1 MPSSYRSNPWLLI
14 RRFTAP
20 LILGICLVPFL
31 IQGQS
36 PAPASS
42 TKKGSSRKPAAVS
55 TPAGAANA
63 ARLPVVRPESV
74 GMSSER
80 LARIDAVVKEAIDH
94 HNTPGAVVLIGH
106 KGKIVYRKAYG
117 SRSLE
122 PQTKPMELSTLF
134 DMASIT
140 KVVATTT
147 SLMIL
152 LEQGAYRLDDPVSK
166 YLPEFA
172 APLKEGEPK
181 SPPPQSATA
190 SQSAVIPPTAPT
202 WDATDKSRITIRQLM
217 THFSGLKPDFNLFEK
232 WSGYE
237 EALRRLKTETL
248 QSAPGTKF
256 VYSDLNYIALGEL
269 VLKLSG
275 APLDVFARQHVFEP
289 LGMRDT
295 GFKPDASHRLR
306 AAPTEKRAA
315 TEAYLGGK
323 EASGPGDQIIQ
334 GEVHDP
340 TAWRMGGVA
349 GHAGLFSTAD
359 DLSVYCQMILNLGE
373 FRGKRILSPLGVK
386 TMTSNQVPA
395 SLAREAPGNVRVA
408 RGLGWDIASS
418 YSSNR
423 GDLFPA
429 NSFGHTG
436 FTGTDLWI
444 DPSTST
450 FLILLTNRVH
460 PNGKGNVTELRA
472 KVANVLSASI
482 LESK

>member
-1 MPSSYRSNPWLLI
+1 MI
-14 RRFTAP
+14 RRLAFTTT
-20 LILGICLVPFL
+20 LCICLMPL
-31 IQGQS
+31 LTQAQPTG
-36 PAPASS
+36 AAGGTKKSS
-42 TKKGSSRKPAAVS
+42 TRRPATVATTS
-55 TPAGAANA
+55 GITSAP
-63 ARLPVVRPESV
+63 RLPVVKPETV

-117 SRSLE
+117 NRSLE
-122 PQTKPMELSTLF
+122 PQTKPMELSTVF

-152 LEQGAYRLDDPVSK
+152 LEQGAFRLDDPVSK

-172 APLKEGEPK
+172 TPVKEAEPK
-181 SPPPQSATA
+181 SSPPQSATTT
-190 SQSAVIPPTAPT
+190 QSAAVPPTTPT
-202 WDATDKSRITIRQLM
+202 WDATDKSKITIRQLM

-275 APLDVFARQHVFEP
+275 TPLEVFARQHVFEP

-295 GFKPDASHRLR
+295 SFKPDASHRLR

>member
-1 MPSSYRSNPWLLI
+1 
-14 RRFTAP
+14 
-20 LILGICLVPFL
+20 
-31 IQGQS
+31 
-36 PAPASS
+36 
-42 TKKGSSRKPAAVS
+42 
-55 TPAGAANA
+55 
-63 ARLPVVRPESV
+63 
-74 GMSSER
+74 MSSER
-80 LARIDAVVKEAIDH
+80 LARIDAVVKEAIEH
-94 HNTPGAVVLIGH
+94 HNAPGAVVLIAH
-106 KGKIVYRKAYG
+106 KGKIVFRKAYG
-117 SRSLE
+117 NRSLE
-122 PQTKPMELSTLF
+122 PEIKPMELSTVF

-140 KVVATTT
+140 KVVATAT

-152 LEQGAYRLDDPVSK
+152 LEQGAFRLDDPVSK

-172 APLKEGEPK
+172 APPKETAPK
-181 SPPPQSATA
+181 SSAPLSATPGQA
-190 SQSAVIPPTAPT
+190 PAVPPTAPT
-202 WDATDKSRITIRQLM
+202 WDAADKSKITIRQLF
-217 THFSGLKPDFNLFEK
+217 THFSGLKPDFNLSEK
-232 WSGYE
+232 WSGSE
-237 EALRRLKTETL
+237 EAIRRLKTETL

-269 VLKLSG
+269 VRKLSG
-275 APLDVFARQHVFEP
+275 SSLDVFARQHIFEP
-289 LGMRDT
+289 LEMRDS

-323 EASGPGDQIIQ
+323 EANAPGDQIIQ

-373 FRGKRILSPLGVK
+373 FQGKRVLSPLGVK
-386 TMTSNQVPA
+386 AMTSNQVPA
-395 SLAREAPGNVRVA
+395 SLARDAPGNIRAA

-423 GDLFPA
+423 GDLFPP

-444 DPSTST
+444 DPSTDT

-460 PNGKGNVTELRA
+460 PDGKGNVTELRA
-472 KVANVLSASI
+472 KVATIVSASI
-482 LESK
+482 LDSK

>member
-1 MPSSYRSNPWLLI
+1 
-14 RRFTAP
+14 
-20 LILGICLVPFL
+20 
-31 IQGQS
+31 
-36 PAPASS
+36 
-42 TKKGSSRKPAAVS
+42 
-55 TPAGAANA
+55 
-63 ARLPVVRPESV
+63 
-74 GMSSER
+74 MSSER
-80 LARIDAVVKEAIDH
+80 LARIDAVVKEAIAQ
-94 HNTPGAVVLIGH
+94 HNAPGAVVLIGH
-106 KGKIVYRKAYG
+106 KGKVVFRKAYG
-117 SRSLE
+117 NRSVE
-122 PQTKPMELSTLF
+122 PEIRPMKLSTVF
-134 DMASIT
+134 DMASVT
-140 KVVATTT
+140 KVVATAT

-152 LEQGAYRLDDPVSK
+152 LEQGVFRLDDPVSK

-172 APLKEGEPK
+172 APPKETEPK
-181 SPPPQSATA
+181 SPSPQSAATTQA
-190 SQSAVIPPTAPT
+190 PAVPSTAPT
-202 WDATDKSRITIRQLM
+202 WDATDKSRITIRQLF
-217 THFSGLKPDFNLFEK
+217 THFSGLKPDFNLSEK

-237 EALRRLKTETL
+237 EALRRLKIETL
-248 QSAPGTKF
+248 QSPPGTKF

-269 VLKLSG
+269 VHKLSG
-275 APLDVFARQHVFEP
+275 SPLDMFALQHIFEP

-295 GFKPDASHRLR
+295 GFKPDASHRQR
-306 AAPTEKRAA
+306 SAPTEKRAA

-323 EASGPGDQIIQ
+323 DASGPGDQIIQ

-359 DLSVYCQMILNLGE
+359 DLSIYCQMILNLGE

-386 TMTSNQVPA
+386 TMTSNHVPS
-395 SLAREAPGNVRVA
+395 SLARDAPGNIRVA
-408 RGLGWDIASS
+408 RGVGWDIASS

-444 DPSTST
+444 DPSTNT

-472 KVANVLSASI
+472 KVANILSASI